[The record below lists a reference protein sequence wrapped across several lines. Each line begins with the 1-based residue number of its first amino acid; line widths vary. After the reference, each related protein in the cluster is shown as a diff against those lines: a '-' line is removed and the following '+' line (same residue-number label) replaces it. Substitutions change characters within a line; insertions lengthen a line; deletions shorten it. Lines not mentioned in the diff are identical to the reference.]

1 MWAVGQV
8 FGLFCIMVPM
18 IYMLLLILRAAT
30 TDENKKTKEE
40 ARSSNPM
47 YGDTAPEKSSNDAH
61 VVRATRTT
69 AVCSVWRTAAEL
81 YCGVAAT
88 CRWCGQ
94 GMMRVADQAGRNKR
108 SECMDG
114 RGCIVCVVGQ
124 FSASPEEPCDQ
135 CAAPIGLQFVQLD
148 RTLPGSI
155 LSIAAPCIFSLCERS
170 VAINVTC
177 WYHMPLHCTH
187 SPL

>member
-1 MWAVGQV
+1 
-8 FGLFCIMVPM
+8 M

-88 CRWCGQ
+88 CRWCGWTRWLIRQ
-94 GMMRVADQAGRNKR
+94 GAANGPNARRWQWLHRVCG
-108 SECMDG
+108 G
-114 RGCIVCVVGQ
+114 TV
-124 FSASPEEPCDQ
+124 Q
-135 CAAPIGLQFVQLD
+135 CLA
-148 RTLPGSI
+148 
-155 LSIAAPCIFSLCERS
+155 
-170 VAINVTC
+170 
-177 WYHMPLHCTH
+177 
-187 SPL
+187 